1 MTSRAKGQVPGP
13 GGIQAPGGSGAQG
26 CELRFWLTRLRRNLR
41 KNVPGSATH
50 EKVGRHGTC
59 CFATAPSGLIRPGPG
74 CGQPRRRVS
83 DQLDEL
89 PAPEP
94 LIEGVLS
101 RHAYGIICGRDA
113 TFKTFIALDWALS
126 GHCLI
131 SAGTLTAYRIGPR

>member
-1 MTSRAKGQVPGP
+1 MD
-13 GGIQAPGGSGAQG
+13 
-26 CELRFWLTRLRRNLR
+26 NLDDEFLL
-41 KNVPGSATH
+41 G
-50 EKVGRHGTC
+50 
-59 CFATAPSGLIRPGPG
+59 
-74 CGQPRRRVS
+74 

-126 GHCLI
+126 GHRLI
-131 SAGTLTAYRIGPR
+131 SAGTLTAYRIGPRLIRLDADA